1 MILCSNAISLSN
13 ENLTEDHAMIAD
25 AIRAYCASLLKH
37 GEPIPDE
44 KLFTGLHES
53 FELLR
58 AMLLDA
64 VERAAV
70 RTEEDF
76 YKELLS

>member
-1 MILCSNAISLSN
+1 LCAATI
-13 ENLTEDHAMIAD
+13 IAPRGPERV
-25 AIRAYCASLLKH
+25 AAFKRVKGLYGVRSKAVH
-37 GEPIPDE
+37 GELIPDE

-58 AMLLDA
+58 TMLLDA